1 MLRYCLF
8 LSFSLLAFQG
18 WSQGNPLKWTLDSCL
33 QYAQQNNIDV
43 LRSKMQLE
51 ISRNDLA
58 SAQWDYAPDLSFSSS
73 YAFNFGL
80 NIDPVTNQISQTQ
93 RQTAGFNFSSSWV
106 LYDGGRKFN
115 TITRLNKEYLATLFD
130 FEQAKNDIGLLIVNA
145 YLNILMDRE
154 LLGVAQER
162 RRITQIQVDRMTDRV
177 AAGTNPK
184 GDLLQLKAQ
193 LASDRQALVSAEN
206 SLRISKIQLANFL
219 QLERPDEFDI
229 ADPYLSL
236 PEPTVLTRSPEGT
249 FQVAVERQATIKSA
263 EQRVEVSEEAIDV
276 ARAGYLPRVS
286 LIGQAGTNYSDQIP
300 QVVGT
305 EAQIIPIGQV
315 AGTGELVT
323 TLEPRS
329 FPITDG
335 IKPFGQQ
342 VGDNLNEF
350 VGVNLQVPIFSR
362 FQVRNNYQNAV
373 LRQEMA
379 QLNLEQAKIDLRNS
393 VYQAHADAK
402 ASYNAYLAAEQS
414 VAANKEA
421 FKYASERF
429 DLGALN
435 QLDYENARNNLLS
448 AQSEMLRA
456 KYSYIFKIRVLE
468 FYLTNQ
474 IKLDGY
480 E

>member
-1 MLRYCLF
+1 M
-8 LSFSLLAFQG
+8 SG
-18 WSQGNPLKWTLDSCL
+18 WSQQNSKFWTLDSCL
-33 QYAQQNNIDV
+33 QYAKQNNLDV

-51 ISRNDLA
+51 VSRNDLQ
-58 SAQWDYAPDLSFSSS
+58 SARWDYAPDLSFSSN
-73 YAFNFGL
+73 YAFNWGL

-115 TITRLNKEYLATLFD
+115 TISQRNQEYLATFYD
-130 FEQAKNDIGLLIVNA
+130 FEQAKNDIALMIVNA

-154 LLGVAQER
+154 LLAVAQER
-162 RRITQIQVDRMTDRV
+162 LRITQIQVDRMTDRV
-177 AAGTNPK
+177 AAGTNPQ

-193 LASDRQALVSAEN
+193 MASDKQALVSAEN
-206 SLRISKIQLANFL
+206 SIRISKLQMANIL
-219 QLERPDEFDI
+219 QLEKPDDFDI
-229 ADPYLSL
+229 ADPQLAM

-249 FQVAVERQATIKSA
+249 FQVALETQPTIKSA
-263 EQRVEVSEEAIDV
+263 EQRVGSSQEAIDV
-276 ARAGYLPRVS
+276 ARAGYLPRLS
-286 LIGQAGTNYSDQIP
+286 LIGQVGTNYSDQIP
-300 QVVGT
+300 NVIGSDS
-305 EAQIIPIGQV
+305 QIIPIGQV
-315 AGTGELVT
+315 ASTGQLVT
-323 TLEPRS
+323 TLEPQT

-335 IKPFGQQ
+335 IKPFDQQ

-350 VGVNLQVPIFSR
+350 VGINLQVPIFSR
-362 FQVRNNYQNAV
+362 LQVRNNYQNAV

-379 QLNLEQAKIDLRNS
+379 KLNLEQAKTDLRNS

-402 ASYNAYLAAEQS
+402 ASYNTYLAAKES
-414 VAANKEA
+414 VAANQEA
-421 FKYASERF
+421 FKYASERY
-429 DLGALN
+429 DVGALN

-474 IKLDGY
+474 INPNRY